1 MGEVMN
7 EKNNIRAV
15 TARKTV
21 EIHLPDGRVYEG
33 PRNGSIESFFE
44 NLPEWQDPPILGAI
58 INGDLRELTYQIK
71 MDAEVKLVT
80 MADADGMRIYRR
92 SLTFLVEA
100 AFEELFPEDAL
111 SVDHSVS
118 SGGYY
123 CTVSRNESLTEDEL
137 MALENRMKEMVSQ
150 DIPFT
155 RREVPLEEAVE
166 IFEKRG
172 QEDKVSLMK
181 TRTKAHLVL
190 YQLRDHQDYHHGY
203 MVPST
208 GYLKW
213 FNLQKLG
220 EGFVLQFPRRHAP
233 NEILPLP
240 FSQRLLSTFQ
250 QYGQWLE
257 KIGVP
262 NVGALNDAIRNK
274 RIREVVLLSEALH
287 EQKIAE
293 IAAEIYK
300 HPKQPRIVLIA
311 GPSSSGKTTF
321 SRRLSIQLMAN
332 GLYPFPVE
340 MDNFFVSRDDTP
352 RDENGELD
360 FESINALNRELL
372 SEKLQEMISGKKTQL
387 PRFNFHTGKPE
398 KGDIVQVRPDQV
410 LVLEGIHGLNPNL
423 LTDLSSDKTFRIYVS
438 DLAQLNLDSHNR
450 ISTTDTRLIRR
461 IVRDFRERGY
471 SAQDTISRWESVRRG
486 EKRHIFPYQD
496 QADEMFNSALGYEL
510 SALKPFAVPILRQV
524 QHGTPE
530 FIEAKRLLTLLEWF
544 LPLDTDPIPDNSIL
558 REFVGNSILK
568 GLKFV

>member
-1 MGEVMN
+1 MN
-7 EKNNIRAV
+7 EKNDIRAV
-15 TARKTV
+15 TPRQTV

-33 PRNGSIESFFE
+33 PRNASIETFFKS
-44 NLPEWQDPPILGAI
+44 LPEWQDPPILGAI

-71 MDAEVKLVT
+71 MDAAVKPIT

-92 SLTFLVEA
+92 SLTFLVGA
-100 AFEELFPEDAL
+100 AFEELFPENAL

-123 CTVSRNESLTEDEL
+123 CTVSRTDPLTENEL
-137 MALENRMKEMVSQ
+137 MDLENRMKELVSQ

-166 IFEKRG
+166 IFQKRG
-172 QEDKVSLMK
+172 QTDKVSLMK

-190 YQLRDHQDYHHGY
+190 YQLREHQDYHHGY

-213 FNLQKLG
+213 FNLEKLG
-220 EGFVLQFPRRHAP
+220 DGFVLQFPRRHAP

-250 QYGQWLE
+250 QYGQWLD

-262 NVGALNDAIRNK
+262 NVGALNDAIRYK

-293 IAAEIYK
+293 IAAEISK

-340 MDNFFVSRDDTP
+340 MDNFFFSRDDTP

-360 FESINALNRELL
+360 FESIDALNRELL

-398 KGDIVQVRPDQV
+398 AGDIVQVRPDQV
-410 LVLEGIHGLNPNL
+410 IVLEGIHGLNPKL
-423 LTDLSSDKTFRIYVS
+423 LTNLSSDKTFRIYVS

-524 QHGTPE
+524 PHGTPE